1 MSVQLPL
8 FPYSSK
14 LSQTDESE
22 ILHFEIA
29 SDNRGYNQKDLR
41 TTSTGKF
48 YTPEKIGRTLAT
60 EVAKKIRKNTQETIS
75 IIDPFCGDGR
85 LIVWL
90 LDEIKDVDKKLNIF
104 LWDYDSEAVDV
115 AYKNIQ
121 EYKGGKFFIKQ
132 VEKKKTNSFSEFH
145 RSSHEGKYD
154 VVITNPPWDVLKP
167 DPKELIHLSPDTKRE
182 YVKSLKSF
190 SDELGRNF
198 PTSRP
203 ASSYGGWG
211 CNLGRIGTELSVRLA
226 NSSGVIGIV
235 TQASLWGD
243 QSSLPLR
250 KWIFKSNNC
259 DLINFYPA
267 ELRLFSGVDQS
278 VTSLLINQG
287 QTQGD
292 LQINQYSSKK
302 VINQITKL
310 ELTKGL
316 IEELNYTIPIAINL
330 NDKQLKILRYLRG
343 SKFSPLESLEK
354 NGTIWL
360 GRELDE
366 TGYNTWTKKDGDILF
381 VKGRMIARYE
391 TNAKE
396 QSIYLSDE
404 KKAILPTSIAYERI
418 VWRDVARASQKR
430 RIIASLIP
438 PKSVTGNS
446 LGVAFVRGA
455 DRKLLLC
462 LLGVIS
468 SFAFEF
474 QLRSLLST
482 GHISATALR
491 RVSLP
496 PLDRMQIE
504 ELADLVEKRMNGDV
518 KTESKIEV
526 TVAKYYSLSKDQFA
540 LVLDVF
546 EKLSNDEKSE
556 LLNQKAWN

>member
-1 MSVQLPL
+1 MSQLSL
-8 FPYSSK
+8 FPYVSK
-14 LSQTDESE
+14 LHSTDEYK
-22 ILHFEIA
+22 IRHFEIA
-29 SDNRGYNQKDLR
+29 SENLGNSPKDLR

-48 YTPEKIGRTLAT
+48 YTPERIGRTLAA
-60 EVAKKIRKNTQETIS
+60 ELAKKIRKSPRGVIN

-85 LIVWL
+85 LIIWL

-104 LWDYDSEAVDV
+104 LWDYDAEAVDI
-115 AYKNIQ
+115 AFKNIQ
-121 EYKGGKFFIKQ
+121 EYKGGKFLIKQ

-145 RSSHEGKYD
+145 RANHEGKYD
-154 VVITNPPWDVLKP
+154 VIITNPPWDVLKP
-167 DPKELIHLSPDTKRE
+167 DPKELMHLSPDTRKE
-182 YVKSLKSF
+182 YVNSLKNF
-190 SDELGRNF
+190 SEELSRNF

-203 ASSYGGWG
+203 ISSYGGWG

-226 NSSGVIGIV
+226 ATSGVVGIV

-250 KWIFKSNNC
+250 EWIFKSNNC
-259 DLINFYPA
+259 NLINFYPA
-267 ELRLFSGVDQS
+267 ELRLFSGVDQA

-287 QTQGD
+287 QAQGD
-292 LQINQYSSKK
+292 LQINQHSSKT
-302 VINQITKL
+302 ILNRITKL
-310 ELTKGL
+310 ELTKSL
-316 IEELNYTIPIAINL
+316 IEELNYTIPISINL
-330 NDKQLKILRYLRG
+330 NNEQLKILRYLRG
-343 SKFSPLESLEK
+343 DQFLSLENLEK

-366 TGYNTWTKKDGDILF
+366 TGYKTWTKKDGDILF

-396 QSIYLSDE
+396 ESIYLSDE
-404 KKAILPTSIAYERI
+404 KKATLPNSVAYERI

-438 PKSVTGNS
+438 PKSITGNS
-446 LGVAFVRGA
+446 LGVAFVKQA

-491 RVSLP
+491 KVSLP
-496 PLDRMQIE
+496 PLDRIKIE
-504 ELADLVEKRMNGDV
+504 ELASLVEKRMNGDIKV
-518 KTESKIEV
+518 ESEIEV
-526 TVAKYYSLSKDQFA
+526 IIAKHYFLSKAQFA
-540 LVLDVF
+540 LVLDAF
-546 EKLSNDEKSE
+546 EKLSNDEKKE
-556 LLNQKAWN
+556 LLNQKAWK